1 MSSPLEG
8 IIANPASGRDIRRL
22 AAHGTVFDN
31 NEKTAIVRRV
41 LLGLEA
47 VGIRRVAYMPEHD
60 FGILPRAITGLQ
72 GHPLQLAAEPLE
84 MPVLGT
90 SADSTR
96 AARLLAELGA
106 GCIITLG
113 GDGTNRVV
121 AKGCGT
127 VPLVPISTGTNNV
140 FPTFLEGTVA
150 GVAAGLVARDCA
162 GKGALR
168 RAPRLEVLVNGTPI
182 DSALVDVVVS
192 EQPFVGS
199 RAIWDLSLV
208 REVVLSRI
216 APATIGLSALGGA
229 LLSAQIQAGNEAA
242 ANSNHPSNDTAC
254 LPSVRKDE
262 RKSSF
267 AQPACKENATVEV
280 SERAGMHIVLGDG
293 GREVMAALAPGIV
306 KWVGVRETRKLQVD
320 DVVQFRPGTGTVAL
334 DGEREIE
341 IPMTSVVEV
350 CLCADGPFVVDVP
363 AALEGAAHAGH
374 FRR

>member
-1 MSSPLEG
+1 MSSPLVG

-22 AAHGTVFDN
+22 VAHGTVFDN

-60 FGILPRAITGLQ
+60 FGILPRAITGLH
-72 GHPLQLAAEPLE
+72 GHPLQLEASPLE
-84 MPVLGT
+84 MSVLGT

-96 AARLLAELGA
+96 AAQLLAELGA

-162 GKGALR
+162 GKGALQ
-168 RAPRLEVLVNGTPI
+168 RAPRLEVLVNGMPI

-192 EQPFVGS
+192 EQTFVGS

-208 REVVLSRI
+208 REVVLSRV

-229 LLSAQIQAGNEAA
+229 LL
-242 ANSNHPSNDTAC
+242 
-254 LPSVRKDE
+254 
-262 RKSSF
+262 
-267 AQPACKENATVEV
+267 NATVEV

-293 GREVMAALAPGIV
+293 GREVLAALAPGIV

-341 IPMTSVVEV
+341 IPVTSVVEV
-350 CLCADGPFVVDVP
+350 RLCADGPFVVDVP

>member
-1 MSSPLEG
+1 
-8 IIANPASGRDIRRL
+8 
-22 AAHGTVFDN
+22 
-31 NEKTAIVRRV
+31 VRRV

-60 FGILPRAITGLQ
+60 FGILPRAITGLH
-72 GHPLQLAAEPLE
+72 GHPLQLEASPLE

-162 GKGALR
+162 GKGALQ
-168 RAPRLEVLVNGTPI
+168 RAPRLEVLVNGMPI

-229 LLSAQIQAGNEAA
+229 LL
-242 ANSNHPSNDTAC
+242 NS
-254 LPSVRKDE
+254 
-262 RKSSF
+262 
-267 AQPACKENATVEV
+267 TVEV

-306 KWVGVRETRKLQVD
+306 KWVGVRETHKLQVD

-341 IPMTSVVEV
+341 IPVTSVVEAR
-350 CLCADGPFVVDVP
+350 LCADGPFVVDVP

>member
-1 MSSPLEG
+1 MSSPLVG

-22 AAHGTVFDN
+22 VAHGTVFDN

-60 FGILPRAITGLQ
+60 FGILPRAITGLH
-72 GHPLQLAAEPLE
+72 GPPLQLEASPLE

-96 AARLLAELGA
+96 AAQLLAELDA

-162 GKGALR
+162 GKEALR
-168 RAPRLEVLVNGTPI
+168 RAPRLEVLVNGMPI
-182 DSALVDVVVS
+182 DSALVDVVIS

-229 LLSAQIQAGNEAA
+229 LL
-242 ANSNHPSNDTAC
+242 NS
-254 LPSVRKDE
+254 
-262 RKSSF
+262 
-267 AQPACKENATVEV
+267 TVEV

-293 GREVMAALAPGIV
+293 GREVLAALAPGIV

-341 IPMTSVVEV
+341 IPVTSVVEV
-350 CLCADGPFVVDVP
+350 RLCADGPFVVDVS

>member
-1 MSSPLEG
+1 MSSPLVG

-22 AAHGTVFDN
+22 VAHGTVFDN

-60 FGILPRAITGLQ
+60 FGILPRAITGLH
-72 GHPLQLAAEPLE
+72 GHPLQLEASPLE

-96 AARLLAELGA
+96 AAQLLAEMGA

-150 GVAAGLVARDCA
+150 GMAAGLVARGCA
-162 GKGALR
+162 GEGALR
-168 RAPRLEVLVNGTPI
+168 RVPRLEVRVNGVPR

-192 EQPFVGS
+192 EQPFVGT
-199 RAIWDLSLV
+199 RAIWDQALV
-208 REVVLSRI
+208 REVVLARV

-229 LLSAQIQAGNEAA
+229 LLSAPIQAA
-242 ANSNHPSNDTAC
+242 
-254 LPSVRKDE
+254 
-262 RKSSF
+262 
-267 AQPACKENATVEV
+267 NATVET
-280 SERAGMHIVLGDG
+280 SEQRAGMHIVLGDG
-293 GREVMAALAPGIV
+293 GQEV
-306 KWVGVRETRKLQVD
+306 
-320 DVVQFRPGTGTVAL
+320 
-334 DGEREIE
+334 
-341 IPMTSVVEV
+341 
-350 CLCADGPFVVDVP
+350 
-363 AALEGAAHAGH
+363 
-374 FRR
+374 